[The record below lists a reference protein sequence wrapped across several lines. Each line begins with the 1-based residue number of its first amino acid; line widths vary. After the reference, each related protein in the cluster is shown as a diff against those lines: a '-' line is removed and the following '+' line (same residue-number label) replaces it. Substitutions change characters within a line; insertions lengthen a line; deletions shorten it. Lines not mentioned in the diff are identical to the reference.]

1 MRICEI
7 IFSPTGG
14 TKKAADMLSQ
24 GLSDEILTV
33 DLTNSQT
40 DFKQIPLAPEDTAV
54 IAVPS
59 YGGRVPAPARDRI
72 LKLKGNH
79 AKAVLLCVYG
89 NRAYDDTLA
98 ELSDLAEQSEFRVV
112 AAVAAVAEHSIAR
125 RYAAGRPDAKDQET
139 LRNFAQQIRKK
150 LVMGSSQPLSLPGN
164 RPYRKSGGASLIP
177 KITKACTQCGLCR
190 EKCPV
195 QAISA
200 RNTGIVNPRKCISCM
215 RCVSVCPRSAR
226 KVSAAKLLAVN
237 LALQGACSRRKECEL
252 FL

>member
-150 LVMGSSQPLSLPGN
+150 LVMGNCCL
-164 RPYRKSGGASLIP
+164 
-177 KITKACTQCGLCR
+177 
-190 EKCPV
+190 
-195 QAISA
+195 
-200 RNTGIVNPRKCISCM
+200 
-215 RCVSVCPRSAR
+215 
-226 KVSAAKLLAVN
+226 
-237 LALQGACSRRKECEL
+237 
-252 FL
+252 